1 MNDEFY
7 EHIKLVSGEEIL
19 ATVCVDETN
28 EDEPILIVNNPVV
41 MKMLANPNGSF
52 IKVKPWM
59 ELSNEDLFVIKPDK
73 IIAMTE
79 TKDPKI
85 VAIYEKYLREEE
97 DDTVE
102 LFRKTGKVD
111 LSNEMGYVSNV
122 DDARDYL
129 EEMYNKSLNTDG

>member
-1 MNDEFY
+1 MGEDFLA
-7 EHIKLVSGEEIL
+7 HIKLVSGEEIL

-28 EDEPILIVNNPVV
+28 EEPILIVNNPVV

-59 ELSNEDLFVIKPDK
+59 ELSTEDIFVVKPDK

-79 TKDPKI
+79 AKDPKVI
-85 VAIYEKYLREEE
+85 AIYDKFLREEE

-102 LFRKTGKVD
+102 LFRKTGKVE
-111 LSNEMGYVSNV
+111 LSNSMGYVSTV
-122 DDARDYL
+122 EDARDYL
-129 EEMYNKSLNTDG
+129 EDMYNKNNS